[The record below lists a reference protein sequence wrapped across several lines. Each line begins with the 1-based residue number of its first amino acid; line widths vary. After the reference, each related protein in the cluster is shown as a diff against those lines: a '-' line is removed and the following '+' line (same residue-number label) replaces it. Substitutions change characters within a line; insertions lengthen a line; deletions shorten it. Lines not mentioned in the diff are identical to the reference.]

1 MILIFNMIVNDV
13 SPIVTSINIALIFFF
28 LADDIPKFGGLAKLD
43 FEQLDKR
50 FASVSFFFLDCST
63 LFS

>member
-1 MILIFNMIVNDV
+1 MIVNDV
-13 SPIVTSINIALIFFF
+13 SPIVTTINIALIFFFF

-50 FASVSFFFLDCST
+50 FASVSFFFFR
-63 LFS
+63 LFNVI